1 MVDISITP
9 ANVVKGTD
17 AVVQSGIAGAT
28 ILAGQSVARD
38 VDGLIKLYDS
48 DSASS
53 NIRTLLGV
61 ALHGASANQPIQFQT
76 GGNITIGGTV
86 VTGTVYLG
94 SDTAG
99 GIRPAV
105 DLNSGDFTS
114 VLGIAISAAA
124 IKIGIVNGGVAF

>member
-1 MVDISITP
+1 MADISITP
-9 ANVVKGTD
+9 ASVVKGAD
-17 AVVQSGIAGAT
+17 AVVGQGIAGAT

-38 VDGLIKLYDS
+38 TDGLIKLYDS
-48 DSASS
+48 DSANS

-61 ALHGASANQPIQFQT
+61 ALHGASASQPIQFQT